1 MNHATPYRSTPGMSA
16 AWLPSCW
23 CWASSM
29 QAEMNAPGQLPDDH
43 LILDQVTQQL
53 ATTFQLLSGDPDE
66 AAERALA
73 EIGVDTRTEAALLGE
88 IAAAGPL
95 AHPDRF
101 EQSHRLVMRAL
112 EVLDRDGWKHPV
124 LRRLGPLSGAASG
137 AVQFVARTIVRGHV
151 SNVVHSLSRLYA
163 RRESQ
168 SQTNS
173 PERRMLAR
181 ARIQADRLAL
191 GYKGG
196 SLPLAD
202 RADRRR
208 SGAGAGFD
216 RAPVRRGQGPGTGA
230 GGASGRDPGDRVRR
244 AGVGAAAGRRSRP
257 PPHQGDARPVA
268 GGAVRDDRPLRQPAP
283 GRQRGDRVG
292 RDRTDGAGLV
302 RRADRD
308 RDHRGV
314 PVAAGSP
321 LNR

>member
-1 MNHATPYRSTPGMSA
+1 MD
-16 AWLPSCW
+16 
-23 CWASSM
+23 
-29 QAEMNAPGQLPDDH
+29 APGQLPDDH
-43 LILDQVTQQL
+43 LILDEVTQQL

-124 LRRLGPLSGAASG
+124 LRRLGPFSGAAAG

-151 SNVVHSLSRLYA
+151 SNVVHALSRLYA

-168 SQTNS
+168 SQTAS
-173 PERRMLAR
+173 AERRMLAR

-196 SLPLAD
+196 SLPLPTVLIG
-202 RADRRR
+202 
-208 SGAGAGFD
+208 GAAVPVLASIARQFGA
-216 RAPVRRGQGPGTGA
+216 VKGQGPLLIV
-230 GGASGRDPGDRVRR
+230 PL
-244 AGVGAAAGRRSRP
+244 GVMLAI
-257 PPHQGDARPVA
+257 VF
-268 GGAVRDDRPLRQPAP
+268 AVLAWLLLQ
-283 GRQRGDRVG
+283 
-292 RDRTDGAGLV
+292 GAGLAH
-302 RRADRD
+302 RRIK
-308 RDHRGV
+308 
-314 PVAAGSP
+314 VALDPSLAALYETIGHCGSP
-321 LNR
+321 PRDDSAAIAAAAIALTALAWFVVPIAIAIIATFL

>member
-1 MNHATPYRSTPGMSA
+1 MD
-16 AWLPSCW
+16 
-23 CWASSM
+23 
-29 QAEMNAPGQLPDDH
+29 APGQLPDDH
-43 LILDQVTQQL
+43 LILDEVTQQL

-168 SQTNS
+168 SQTDS
-173 PERRMLAR
+173 AERRMLAR
-181 ARIQADRLAL
+181 ARIQADRLSL

-196 SLPLAD
+196 SLPLPTVLIG
-202 RADRRR
+202 
-208 SGAGAGFD
+208 GAAVPVLASIARQFGA
-216 RAPVRRGQGPGTGA
+216 VKGQGPLLIV
-230 GGASGRDPGDRVRR
+230 PL
-244 AGVGAAAGRRSRP
+244 GVILAIVFALLAWVLL
-257 PPHQGDARPVA
+257 Q
-268 GGAVRDDRPLRQPAP
+268 
-283 GRQRGDRVG
+283 
-292 RDRTDGAGLV
+292 GAGLAH
-302 RRADRD
+302 RRIKVTLDPSLAALYETIGHCGNPPRD
-308 RDHRGV
+308 DSAAIAAAAIALTALAWFVV
-314 PVAAGSP
+314 PIAIAIIATF
-321 LNR
+321 L

>member
-1 MNHATPYRSTPGMSA
+1 MD
-16 AWLPSCW
+16 
-23 CWASSM
+23 
-29 QAEMNAPGQLPDDH
+29 APGQLPDDH
-43 LILDQVTQQL
+43 LILDEVTQQL

-124 LRRLGPLSGAASG
+124 LRRLGPLSGVAAG

-168 SQTNS
+168 SQTAS
-173 PERRMLAR
+173 AERRMLAR
-181 ARIQADRLAL
+181 ARIQADRLTL

-196 SLPLAD
+196 SLPLPTVLIG
-202 RADRRR
+202 
-208 SGAGAGFD
+208 GAAVPVLASIARQFGA
-216 RAPVRRGQGPGTGA
+216 VKGQGPVLVV
-230 GGASGRDPGDRVRR
+230 PL
-244 AGVGAAAGRRSRP
+244 GVILAIVFAALAWVLL
-257 PPHQGDARPVA
+257 Q
-268 GGAVRDDRPLRQPAP
+268 
-283 GRQRGDRVG
+283 
-292 RDRTDGAGLV
+292 GAGLAH
-302 RRADRD
+302 RRIKVTLDPSLAALYETIGHCGNPPRD
-308 RDHRGV
+308 DSAAIAAAAIALTALAWFGV
-314 PVAAGSP
+314 PIAIAIIAAF
-321 LNR
+321 L

>member
-1 MNHATPYRSTPGMSA
+1 MD
-16 AWLPSCW
+16 
-23 CWASSM
+23 
-29 QAEMNAPGQLPDDH
+29 APGQQLPDDH
-43 LILDQVTQQL
+43 LILDEVTQQL

-73 EIGVDTRTEAALLGE
+73 EIGVDTRTEAALLCE

-168 SQTNS
+168 SQTAS
-173 PERRMLAR
+173 AERSMLAR
-181 ARIQADRLAL
+181 ARIQADRLGL

-196 SLPLAD
+196 SLPLPTVLIG
-202 RADRRR
+202 
-208 SGAGAGFD
+208 GAAVPVLASIARQFGA
-216 RAPVRRGQGPGTGA
+216 VKGQGPVLVV
-230 GGASGRDPGDRVRR
+230 PL
-244 AGVGAAAGRRSRP
+244 GVILAIVFAALAWVLL
-257 PPHQGDARPVA
+257 Q
-268 GGAVRDDRPLRQPAP
+268 
-283 GRQRGDRVG
+283 
-292 RDRTDGAGLV
+292 GAGLAH
-302 RRADRD
+302 RRIKVTLDPSLAALYETIGHCGNPPRD
-308 RDHRGV
+308 DSAAIASAAIALTALAWFGV
-314 PVAAGSP
+314 PIAIAIIATF
-321 LNR
+321 L